1 MQGEHRVSLDPN
13 DFRGVDLFPD
23 VSEEIDRRI
32 QHSEQ
37 RIKTWVLGGIAAN
50 LLVAILAAI
59 PTIFYMGQISRDI
72 NQAIARQT
80 EQQAELIAR
89 GKWMNERMIWEA
101 RIEAALERENIRVS
115 ERKIPE

>member
-1 MQGEHRVSLDPN
+1 MQDQNRVSLDPN
-13 DFRGVDLFPD
+13 DFRGIELFPD
-23 VSEEIDRRI
+23 VSDEIDRRI
-32 QHSEQ
+32 SHSEQ

-80 EQQAELIAR
+80 EQQAELVAR

-101 RIEAALERENIRVS
+101 RIEAALERQNIPVA
-115 ERKIPE
+115 KGKVPE